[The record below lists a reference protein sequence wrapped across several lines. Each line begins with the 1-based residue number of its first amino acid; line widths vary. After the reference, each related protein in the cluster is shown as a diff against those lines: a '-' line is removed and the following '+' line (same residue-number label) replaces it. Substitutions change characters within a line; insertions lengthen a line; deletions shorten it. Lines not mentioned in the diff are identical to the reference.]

1 MERVCLF
8 GPGQDVFRARSWRTY
23 VCGCGALV
31 CCKDRLG
38 FLVLVVAPGNGF
50 SRTARRCCAAAASG
64 SSTVLLSSSA
74 CGRSVAPVGLSEC
87 DLGGLQLGGS
97 IPALM
102 PRRTSV
108 GTAAALYGGVRREF
122 IGDAVRVV
130 ALLWHGE
137 VAGHGALLP
146 GLTTASR
153 RDGGS
158 GHDAFARAEQ
168 RAEEG
173 GRKVVGSA
181 QHGGGRTSGVPMP
194 TSALAVPSSSSAS
207 LVLAASSPA
216 PFIGRLSRCSSEIFL
231 RPRRYLP
238 ASMAGCSS
246 ISTEI
251 VNEYSAAVTLVP

>member
-1 MERVCLF
+1 M
-8 GPGQDVFRARSWRTY
+8 
-23 VCGCGALV
+23 
-31 CCKDRLG
+31 
-38 FLVLVVAPGNGF
+38 
-50 SRTARRCCAAAASG
+50 
-64 SSTVLLSSSA
+64 LLSSSA

-87 DLGGLQLGGS
+87 DLGGLQLSGS
-97 IPALM
+97 VPALM

-108 GTAAALYGGVRREF
+108 GAAAALYGGVRREF
-122 IGDAVRVV
+122 VGDAVRVV
-130 ALLWHGE
+130 ALLRHGE

-146 GLTTASR
+146 GLTTAFR

-173 GRKVVGSA
+173 GRKIVGSA
-181 QHGGGRTSGVPMP
+181 QHGGGRTSGIPMR
-194 TSALAVPSSSSAS
+194 TSALAVPSSSSAF

-216 PFIGRLSRCSSEIFL
+216 PFIGGLRRCSSEIFL

-246 ISTEI
+246 MSTEI
-251 VNEYSAAVTLVP
+251 VNECSAAVTLVP